1 MKKRYLAFADRLLVI
16 EYPSAVDE
24 ILHFLFRNVPPGTR
38 RQPDHVLILGQNP
51 DFSWTL
57 KKDGEEI
64 GSAPDTMAIA
74 NLLMGEVIYA
84 MIDGVHSGLT
94 LHAAAVALGS
104 KGIWL
109 PGTSGAGKS
118 SLAAWLTS
126 RGFTYLT
133 DELVHCPF
141 DSLSFEAFT
150 RPFNFKQHGLDAL
163 ALLMPGEHARHK
175 LAGKAVTMIQ
185 PDIFDNKEPESSP
198 VLSLLLFPGFQ
209 QQGELAIEPISPA
222 KAGLLLMGCH
232 VNARNLAGH
241 GFADVVKLCR
251 KVPACRLTYSSF
263 DQLEGCLDNFL
274 EIALRVDLNTDH
286 FSRLCRLAARPHS
299 LHKRDTVRQD
309 TKKIPISTPKG
320 EKKKLT
326 IGMATFDDYDGV
338 YFSAQAIRLYHPE
351 VTDDTEIL
359 VIDNNPGGNAAPHLK
374 NLEKIPNFR
383 YVPCGEKTGTAVR
396 DKIFEE
402 ANSDA
407 VLCIDSH
414 VLIAPGAIFRLIK
427 YFNDHPD
434 CNDLLQGP
442 LLHDDLSTKST
453 HFKPEW
459 NRGMYG
465 VWGYDK
471 RGSENNGQAF
481 DIPMQGLG
489 LFACSKNGWPGFH
502 PGFKGFGGEEG
513 YIHEKF
519 RQRGDRTLCLPF
531 MLWLHRFERPGGV
544 PYTVNWEDRI
554 RNYMLGFQEL
564 GLDTQPVI
572 DHFNDHLGEQAT
584 TNILHRLNLDYGKKK

>member
-1 MKKRYLAFADRLLVI
+1 M
-16 EYPSAVDE
+16 
-24 ILHFLFRNVPPGTR
+24 
-38 RQPDHVLILGQNP
+38 
-51 DFSWTL
+51 
-57 KKDGEEI
+57 
-64 GSAPDTMAIA
+64 A

-94 LHAAAVALGS
+94 LHAAAVAQGN

-133 DELVHCPF
+133 DELIHCPF
-141 DSLSFEAFT
+141 GGLKFTTFT
-150 RPFNFKQHGLDAL
+150 RPFNFKQHGMDAL
-163 ALLMPGEHARHK
+163 ADLLAKADNRQQ
-175 LAGKAVTMIQ
+175 LAGEAVTMIQ
-185 PDIFDNKEPESSP
+185 PEVFGRCEPQTTAE
-198 VLSLLLFPGFQ
+198 LALLLFPEFQ
-209 QQGELAIEPISPA
+209 PGADLVLEPLSA
-222 KAGLLLMGCH
+222 ARAGLQLMGCH
-232 VNARNLAGH
+232 VNARNLPGH
-241 GFADVVKLCR
+241 GFPDVVKLCK
-251 KVPACRLTYSSF
+251 KVPACRLTYGSF
-263 DQLEGCLDNFL
+263 DQLAGSLDSFL
-274 EIALRVDLNTDH
+274 ELAINGNLEKDH
-286 FSRLCRLAARPHS
+286 FNTLCRLAARAHS
-299 LHKRDTVRQD
+299 LHKRDTSRQEA
-309 TKKIPISTPKG
+309 KKIPLPTPKG

-326 IGMATFDDYDGV
+326 IGMATYDDYDGV

-351 VTDDTEIL
+351 VTDDTDIL
-359 VIDNNPGGNAAPHLK
+359 VVDNNPEGGTAAYLK
-374 NLEKIPNFR
+374 NLEKIPGFR
-383 YVPCGEKTGTAVR
+383 YVPCGEKTGTGIR

-427 YFNDHPD
+427 YFNEHPG

-459 NRGMYG
+459 SQGMYG

-489 LFACSKNGWPGFH
+489 LFACRKDGWPGFH
-502 PGFKGFGGEEG
+502 SGFRGFGGEEG

-519 RQRGDRTLCLPF
+519 RQRGDRTFCLPF
-531 MLWLHRFERPGGV
+531 LLWMHRFDRPGGV

-564 GLDTQPVI
+564 GLDTQAII

-584 TNILHRLNLDYGKKK
+584 TNILHRLGLEEIKKL